1 MASRQRGE
9 SCHAGV
15 NARTHANA
23 DVSSGTNRARF
34 ISDVKVE
41 EGSER
46 YHEILRSQLSLV
58 KDDGQ
63 MREDAQA
70 VRKQVR
76 VDGMPPSMAPASR
89 ASPPT
94 PPATDGGT
102 A

>member
-1 MASRQRGE
+1 MRLLP
-9 SCHAGV
+9 H
-15 NARTHANA
+15 THVHP

-34 ISDVKVE
+34 ISDVNAK

-58 KDDGQ
+58 NDDGQ

-76 VDGMPPSMAPASR
+76 VHGMPPSMAPASR
-89 ASPPT
+89 SSSPT
-94 PPATDGGT
+94 PPATDRGT